1 MTNNYNL
8 SQLADKANST
18 GNLNNITIGLTTP
31 GAAAFTTVSAT
42 GQITSTATTGTA
54 PLVISSTTNVPN
66 LNASSLSGATFASP
80 GPIGSGTAST
90 GAFTTAAI
98 PTITSNT
105 VFSSTGAITLPSGT
119 TAQEPT
125 PTLGMIRYNST
136 LGQFEGYSQV
146 NSVSGWYSVGGSSIT
161 NDTTASTAY
170 YPLYAK
176 ATSGTAQVVYTA
188 NTEYTFKPS
197 TGELTSPVMI
207 SSNGLSVNSSTVA
220 SSYTIQAGQNAM
232 SVGPITVASG
242 QSVTV
247 SSGQRW
253 VVL

>member
-1 MTNNYNL
+1 M
-8 SQLADKANST
+8 A
-18 GNLNNITIGLTTP
+18 
-31 GAAAFTTVSAT
+31 AT
-42 GQITSTATTGTA
+42 GFTPISIYTSTTATNT
-54 PLVISSTTNVPN
+54 PLAAN
-66 LNASSLSGATFASP
+66 LVNGELAINIVDGKLFYKD
-80 GPIGSGTAST
+80 ST
-90 GAFTTAAI
+90 GAVQKIAI
-98 PTITSNT
+98 LSRTNGN
-105 VFSSTGAITLPSGT
+105 FGDLTGALTLPIGT
-119 TAQEPT
+119 TAQEPVS
-125 PTLGMIRYNST
+125 PVEGMIRYNST
-136 LGQFEGYSQV
+136 TKQFEGYSQV

-220 SSYTIQAGQNAM
+220 SSYTIQTGQNAM